1 MPNEPIAETEANGQ
15 DEGVSTIAWFLTGA
29 VIGVTVA
36 VLFAP
41 KSGHDTRRFLS
52 DKTQQGKEAVA
63 HTGSDIIDAG
73 RDVFER
79 GRKLVEDAAELF
91 ERGRKLVRG

>member
-1 MPNEPIAETEANGQ
+1 MPEDPIAMTEEDGQ
-15 DEGVSTIAWFLTGA
+15 GGVVSTIAWFLTGA
-29 VIGVTVA
+29 AIGATVA

-41 KSGHDTRRFLS
+41 KSGRDTRRYLS
-52 DKTQQGKEAVA
+52 DRTQQGKEAVVQ
-63 HTGSDIIDAG
+63 TSSDVVDAG

-91 ERGRKLVRG
+91 ERGRRLVRG

>member
-1 MPNEPIAETEANGQ
+1 MTEDNGQ
-15 DEGVSTIAWFLTGA
+15 GEGVSTIAWFLTGA
-29 VIGVTVA
+29 AIGVTVA

-41 KSGHDTRRFLS
+41 KSGHDTRRYLS
-52 DKTQQGKEAVA
+52 DKTQQGKEAVTQ
-63 HTGSDIIDAG
+63 TGSDLVGAG

-91 ERGRKLVRG
+91 ERGRRLVRG

>member
-1 MPNEPIAETEANGQ
+1 
-15 DEGVSTIAWFLTGA
+15 V
-29 VIGVTVA
+29 
-36 VLFAP
+36 
-41 KSGHDTRRFLS
+41 
-52 DKTQQGKEAVA
+52 
-63 HTGSDIIDAG
+63 DAG

>member
-1 MPNEPIAETEANGQ
+1 MPDRSNAKTAGNGR
-15 DEGVSTIAWFLTGA
+15 DEVVGTLAWFLTGA
-29 VIGVTVA
+29 AIGVTVA

-41 KSGHDTRRFLS
+41 KSGRETRRYIS
-52 DKTQQGKEAVA
+52 DKTQQGRDAVA
-63 HTGSDIIDAG
+63 QTGSDIADAG

-79 GRKLVEDAAELF
+79 GRKLVEDAADLF